1 MKSLKTPRAL
11 WARSLAVGSS
21 SFSRFSDAD
30 ERFPRCVPDVND
42 LQGLGKLLSQ
52 GPFQQNDKLL
62 GPLRGTAR
70 IKLEIQTGQRVL
82 LLCHAEPLI
91 LAGPWDKDRLALV

>member
-1 MKSLKTPRAL
+1 MWPLRCRVRVQDVTPHVAQKVR
-11 WARSLAVGSS
+11 GSAIDG
-21 SFSRFSDAD
+21 RTT
-30 ERFPRCVPDVND
+30 RH
-42 LQGLGKLLSQ
+42 
-52 GPFQQNDKLL
+52 DKLL

>member
-21 SFSRFSDAD
+21 SFSRFLTLTSG
-30 ERFPRCVPDVND
+30 FPGACQMSMISRASGNSCPRA
-42 LQGLGKLLSQ
+42 L
-52 GPFQQNDKLL
+52 FQQNDKLL